1 MRTTAVL
8 HYNMS
13 TADSNDP
20 FGIVPVGRLL
30 EFIGDVETEI
40 VILHDGDES
49 LALGY
54 NGVKVY
60 EEVYVGDQIDFKA
73 SLLKAGNTSREI
85 LMEVWKVSTTAA
97 RAGKA
102 GAHPEEMVYYD
113 RPRLVMDGRVI
124 LIVAKDRQRGAQ
136 PDGIVGNPWRGL
148 Q

>member
-20 FGIVPVGRLL
+20 FGVVPVGRLL

-54 NGVKVY
+54 NDVKVY
-60 EEVYVGDQIDFKA
+60 EEVYVGDQLDFKA

-85 LMEVWKVSTTAA
+85 LMEVWKVASTAA
-97 RAGKA
+97 RAGKT
-102 GAHPEEMVYYD
+102 GAHPEEMVHFD
-113 RPRLVMDGRVI
+113 PPKLVMNGKVI
-124 LIVAKDRQRGAQ
+124 LIVGKERQRGAQ
-136 PDGIVGNPWRGL
+136 PDGVVSNPWREIS
-148 Q
+148 

>member
-8 HYNMS
+8 SYNMC
-13 TADSNDP
+13 TTDSNDP

-54 NGVKVY
+54 NDVKVY

-73 SLLKAGNTSREI
+73 SLIKAGNTSREI
-85 LMEVWKVSTTAA
+85 LMEVFKVATTAE
-97 RAGKA
+97 RAGKV
-102 GAHPEEMVYYD
+102 GAHPQEMVWFD
-113 RPRLVMDGRVI
+113 TPKLVMDGKVI
-124 LIVAKDRQRGAQ
+124 LIVGKDRQRGTQ
-136 PDGIVGNPWRGL
+136 PDGVVNNPWREL
-148 Q
+148 K